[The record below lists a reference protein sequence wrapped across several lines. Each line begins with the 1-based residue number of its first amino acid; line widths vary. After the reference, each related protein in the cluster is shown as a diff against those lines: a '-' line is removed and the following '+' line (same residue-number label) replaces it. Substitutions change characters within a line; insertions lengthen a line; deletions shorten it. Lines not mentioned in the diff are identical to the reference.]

1 MNKIKKFNEEW
12 ESGRIDKLFI
22 QEISDR
28 IYGTDSESYI
38 AAIKELNK
46 THRRRE
52 GRVGSELFD
61 DEIIKKRRE
70 REKEL
75 VKKFK

>member
-28 IYGTDSESYI
+28 IYGPDSESYI

-75 VKKFK
+75 VKKYK